1 MSKIKT
7 IRGIQL
13 FAAVSIILA
22 LVAIVIAPVLDLDGG
37 VSPRHL
43 VAESERAT
51 AACADVISPLKS
63 SAATYGSPPD
73 PASDTCDQ
81 DGDPTHL
88 HGVHSHVML
97 NTTSASLD
105 IVPLSVIHSLST
117 FHLLESI
124 IHPPTKPP
132 SIST

>member
-13 FAAVSIILA
+13 LAAASIILA
-22 LVAIVIAPVLDLDGG
+22 AVAIVIAPVLDLDRGA
-37 VSPRHL
+37 SPGHL
-43 VAESERAT
+43 VSESERAT
-51 AACADVISPLKS
+51 AACADVISPS
-63 SAATYGSPPD
+63 QSNAVTYGSSSD
-73 PASDTCDQ
+73 PASDTCDP

-97 NTTSASLD
+97 DTTSASLD
-105 IVPLSVIHSLST
+105 IVPLSVLPSLST
-117 FHLLESI
+117 FHLRENNI
-124 IHPPTKPP
+124 YPPTKPP

>member
-13 FAAVSIILA
+13 FAAVSIMLA
-22 LVAIVIAPVLDLDGG
+22 VVTIVIAPVLDLDRGA
-37 VSPRHL
+37 SPGHL

-51 AACADVISPLKS
+51 AACADVISPLQS
-63 SAATYGSPPD
+63 DSATYGSSSD
-73 PASDTCDQ
+73 PASDTCDP

-97 NTTSASLD
+97 DTTSASLD
-105 IVPLSVIHSLST
+105 IGPLSVIPSLST
-117 FHLLESI
+117 FHLRESNV
-124 IHPPTKPP
+124 HPPTKPP
-132 SIST
+132 SISI